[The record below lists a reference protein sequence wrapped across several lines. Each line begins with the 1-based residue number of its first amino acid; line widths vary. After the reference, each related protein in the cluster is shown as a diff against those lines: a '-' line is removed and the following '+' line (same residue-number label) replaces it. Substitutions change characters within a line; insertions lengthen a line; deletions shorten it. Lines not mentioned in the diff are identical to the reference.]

1 MRTQYRG
8 RRKAMKDSLP
18 KILVADDDLEVHK
31 MVEAALS
38 TVGARLLRA
47 ENGEQALELA
57 RREKPALM
65 ILDVMMPVKNGW
77 EVLHELR
84 RDDALKDTPVL
95 MLTGIGSNLNE
106 MTSPLMGANDYL
118 DKPFSFEQLSDR
130 VKHLLGTA

>member
-1 MRTQYRG
+1 MN
-8 RRKAMKDSLP
+8 DSLP
-18 KILVADDDLEVHK
+18 KILVADDDLEIHR

-47 ENGEQALELA
+47 NDGAQAIELA
-57 RREKPALM
+57 RREKPALL

-77 EVLHELR
+77 EVLHEIR
-84 RDDALKDTPVL
+84 RDESLKDTPVL
-95 MLTGIGSNLNE
+95 MLTGIGHNLNE

>member
-1 MRTQYRG
+1 
-8 RRKAMKDSLP
+8 MKDSLP